1 MNCLYHLHDTDDK
14 GEQDS
19 KTSWVSSWLRR
30 YAQSSLTKYEQLA
43 ITTEDLSGSPKEK
56 DNLEIMFHEE
66 KNLSAVDKLCQVTV
80 CFVSQSESVSQSI
93 CPFIHSSV
101 CLSFIHWSICLL
113 VLQLVSPSVHQ
124 SMSPTAYQSISPS
137 VHQSIS
143 WSACQSIS

>member
-1 MNCLYHLHDTDDK
+1 MNCLYHLHNTKDK

-66 KNLSAVDKLCQVTV
+66 KNLSAVDKLSQVTA
-80 CFVSQSESVSQSI
+80 CFVTQSESVSQSVNLS
-93 CPFIHSSV
+93 IHSFI
-101 CLSFIHWSICLL
+101 CLSIVHPL
-113 VLQLVSPSVHQ
+113 VNLSVGPSVGQSVSPSVHE
-124 SMSPTAYQSISPS
+124 SNSLS
-137 VHQSIS
+137 VY
-143 WSACQSIS
+143 